1 MQAMTKV
8 TITGKHLLV
17 VSGDNVLAPTARQ
30 R

>member
-17 VSGDNVLAPTARQ
+17 VSGDNVLVPTARQ